1 MGRQRIYLSLLVD
14 KNKVFKYNKTKII
27 RFLCMKKRVFYLF
40 TFLLSAAYFIGA
52 QPPSKVVLIRLEDN
66 IHSVTAQFITQSIDK
81 ADREQAELV
90 VVQLHTPGG
99 LDQAMRDIISKI
111 LNSSTPVAVYVAP
124 SGARAASAGFFIL
137 EASDIAAMAPGTN
150 TGAAHPVPAL
160 PFVKLEETEMSKVV
174 NDAVA
179 YLSSIVAKRGRNE
192 ELAKEAITESRS
204 FTPEEAL
211 QGGLIDYI
219 CSNIQELLRV
229 LNGKRVTKFNGREV
243 TLNLD
248 SYTIEEMGMS
258 ARQRVLSVISQPFV
272 TFILLAIGLI
282 GLYFEL
288 THPGLVFPGVLGA
301 ICLVLAFFAFQI
313 LPVNYA
319 GLVLIFLA
327 IIFFILE
334 VKVTSYGMLTVAG
347 IISMVFGSMM
357 LISGPIPEMRVPLML
372 IIPLSLAIAFI
383 TTFLLRLV
391 VIAHRKRVTTGDA
404 GLIGEIGVVTQRLNP
419 EGKVFV
425 HGEIWRAVVSKGG
438 SLSKGSKVKV
448 VKVKGLTIEVEG
460 WSEESPLPHK

>member
-1 MGRQRIYLSLLVD
+1 M
-14 KNKVFKYNKTKII
+14 KKKVF
-27 RFLCMKKRVFYLF
+27 CLF
-40 TFLLSAAYFIGA
+40 TFLLSATYFIGA
-52 QPPSKVVLIRLEDN
+52 QPPSKVVLVRLEEN
-66 IHSVTAQFITQSIDK
+66 IHSVSAQFITQSIDK
-81 ADREQAELV
+81 ADRERAELV

-124 SGARAASAGFFIL
+124 SGARAASAGFFII

-150 TGAAHPVPAL
+150 TGAAHPAPAI
-160 PFVKLEETEMSKVV
+160 PFVKLEEAEMDKVV

-179 YLSSIVAKRGRNE
+179 YLSGIIAKRGRNV
-192 ELAKEAITESRS
+192 ELAKMAITESRS
-204 FTPEEAL
+204 FTSEEAL

-219 CSNIQELLRV
+219 CVDMQELLRV
-229 LNGKRVTKFNGREV
+229 LNGKMVTKFNGREV

-248 SYTIEEMGMS
+248 SYTIEEIRMS
-258 ARQRVLSVISQPFV
+258 ARQRVLSAISQPFI

-282 GLYFEL
+282 GLYYEL
-288 THPGLVFPGVLGA
+288 THPGLVLPGVLGA

-327 IIFFILE
+327 IVFFILE

-347 IISMVFGSMM
+347 IISMIFGSMM
-357 LISGPIPEMRVPLML
+357 LIRGPIPEMRVPLKL
-372 IIPLSLAIAFI
+372 IIPVSVAMAFI

-391 VIAHRKRVTTGDA
+391 VMAHRKRVTTGSA
-404 GLIGEIGVVTQRLNP
+404 GLIGEIGVVTQDMNP

-425 HGEIWRAVVSKGG
+425 HGEVWGAVVSKRG

-448 VKVKGLTIEVEG
+448 VKVTGLTLEVEG
-460 WSEESPLPHK
+460 WSEGSRPSS

>member
-1 MGRQRIYLSLLVD
+1 
-14 KNKVFKYNKTKII
+14 
-27 RFLCMKKRVFYLF
+27 MKKRVFYLF
-40 TFLLSAAYFIGA
+40 TFLVGAAYFIGA
-52 QPPSKVVLIRLEDN
+52 HPPSKVVLIKLEDN
-66 IHSVTAQFITQSIDK
+66 IHSVSAQFVTQSIDK

-90 VVQLHTPGG
+90 VLQLHTPGG
-99 LDQAMRDIISKI
+99 LDLAMRDIISNI
-111 LNSSTPVAVYVAP
+111 LNSYTPVAVYVAP
-124 SGARAASAGFFIL
+124 SGARAASAGFFIVVS
-137 EASDIAAMAPGTN
+137 SDIAAMAPGTN
-150 TGAAHPVPAL
+150 MGAAHPVPAL
-160 PFVKLEETEMSKVV
+160 PFVEVKETEMDKVV

-179 YLSSIVAKRGRNE
+179 YMSSIVSKRGRNV
-192 ELAKEAITESRS
+192 ELATKAITESRS
-204 FTPEEAL
+204 YTPEEAL
-211 QGGLIDYI
+211 KGGLIEYI
-219 CSNIQELLRV
+219 CSDIQELLRT
-229 LNGKRVTKFNGREV
+229 LNGKRITKFNEREV

-248 SYTIEEMGMS
+248 SYTIEEMGMTT
-258 ARQRVLSVISQPFV
+258 RQRVLSAISQPFV

-282 GLYFEL
+282 GLYYEL
-288 THPGLVFPGVLGA
+288 THPGLVLPGVLGA

-347 IISMVFGSMM
+347 IISMIFGSMM
-357 LISGPIPEMRVPLML
+357 LISGPIPEMRVPLKL
-372 IIPLSLAIAFI
+372 IIPISLAIAFI

-391 VIAHRKRVTTGDA
+391 VKAHRKKVTTGGA
-404 GLIGEIGVVTQRLNP
+404 GLVGDIGVVTQELNP

-448 VKVKGLTIEVEG
+448 AKVKGLTLEVEG
-460 WSEESPLPHK
+460 WSEESPSSP